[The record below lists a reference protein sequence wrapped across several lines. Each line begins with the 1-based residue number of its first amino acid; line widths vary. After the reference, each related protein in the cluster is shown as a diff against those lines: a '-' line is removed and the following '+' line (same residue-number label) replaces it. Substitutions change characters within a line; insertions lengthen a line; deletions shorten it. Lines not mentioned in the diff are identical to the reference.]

1 LYGTKL
7 FLQGKEM
14 IKYILNQSS
23 NIILTLDKSEDGQV
37 FVHINNKLT
46 GTNIAYDCS
55 ISELKLLTE
64 FILETIGEKK

>member
-1 LYGTKL
+1 MKL

>member
-1 LYGTKL
+1 
-7 FLQGKEM
+7 M
-14 IKYILNQSS
+14 AKYCLNQRS
-23 NIILTLDKSEDGQV
+23 NITLTLDKSEDGQV

-64 FILETIGEKK
+64 FILENIEEKK